1 MTTAQTR
8 RERAVRTL
16 TLWLRPA
23 FVLRVV
29 SRFQRAVG
37 FDRAMSL
44 ASSALTALVSLAI
57 VSSSVLSL
65 FRHTD
70 TAERIIKRYS
80 LTGGG
85 ADAVTAVFSAP
96 EDTSAGI
103 VGSLLLIV
111 SLLSFTRVV
120 QRFFEQTWEL
130 KPLSVRN
137 TLNGLL
143 WIGVLAGYMAAAGW
157 IRAAAGRAPLE
168 VGASLLTAP
177 LTAVFLI
184 ATGRLL
190 SARRLTWRDLLPF
203 AAAAAAAEA
212 GFAVGATAYLPR
224 YFSSSATRYGPVGAV
239 FAMISALFVVML
251 VIVACGALGREVGV
265 ELDRI
270 RRGERPP
277 DNEVR
282 QEWDIV
288 LDQVRLRWNSR
299 RTRPDRRQDDGTP
312 GSS

>member
-1 MTTAQTR
+1 M
-8 RERAVRTL
+8 
-16 TLWLRPA
+16 
-23 FVLRVV
+23 
-29 SRFQRAVG
+29 G

-44 ASSALTALVSLAI
+44 ASSALTALVPLAI
-57 VSSSVLSL
+57 VSGSILSH
-65 FRHTD
+65 FRHAD
-70 TAERIIKRYS
+70 TAERIITRYS

-85 ADAVTAVFSAP
+85 ADAVTAIFSASG
-96 EDTSAGI
+96 ETGVGI
-103 VGSLLLIV
+103 VGTVFLTV
-111 SLLSFTRVV
+111 SLLSFTRAV

-143 WIGVLAGYMAAAGW
+143 WILVLAVYMAAAGW
-157 IRAAAGRAPLE
+157 VRASTGRPPLE

-177 LTAVFLI
+177 LTAVFLL

-212 GFAVGATAYLPR
+212 GFAVGATAYLPSF
-224 YFSSSATRYGPVGAV
+224 FSSSATRYGPVGAV
-239 FAMISALFVVML
+239 FAMISTLFVIML
-251 VIVACGALGREVGV
+251 IIVACGALGREVGV

-288 LDQVRLRWNSR
+288 LDQVRLHWNSR
-299 RTRPDRRQDDGTP
+299 RTRLGRRQEDETP